1 VEDAPGAWADLV
13 EEYAQDKPFTAG
25 PLRHSRLHLAQEK
38 VPGDPPLLEVVFSG
52 PHQHDLFLADGENRK
67 GLWTFLGRRLA
78 PGAAFGLAFR
88 VDESA
93 EGGSVY
99 PAESPSALLQREPIL
114 KTLVELFEGR
124 ILN

>member
-1 VEDAPGAWADLV
+1 MEAAPAAWADLV

-25 PLRHSRLHLAQEK
+25 PLRHSRLRRTEN

-52 PHQHDLFLADGENRK
+52 PHQHDLFLADADNRK
-67 GLWTFLGRRLA
+67 TLWAFLRSKFA
-78 PGAAFGLAFR
+78 PGDAFGLSFA

-93 EGGSVY
+93 EGASMH
-99 PAESPSALLQREPIL
+99 PPESPAAMLQREPIL
-114 KTLVELFEGR
+114 QTLVNLFEGR